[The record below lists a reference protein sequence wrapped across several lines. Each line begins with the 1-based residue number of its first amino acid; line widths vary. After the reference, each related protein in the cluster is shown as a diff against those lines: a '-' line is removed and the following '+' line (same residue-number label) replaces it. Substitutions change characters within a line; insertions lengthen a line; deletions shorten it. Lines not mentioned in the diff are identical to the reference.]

1 MKKLLIVLSSLMLV
15 SLLAACS
22 PEVGTKAWCE
32 NMGDKAKGEWTAV
45 EAKDFAKYCVLKN
58 YKGE

>member
-1 MKKLLIVLSSLMLV
+1 MKKLLIVLSSLTLV

-22 PEVGTKAWCE
+22 PEVGTKAWCGS
-32 NMGDKAKGEWTAV
+32 MGDKAKGDWTAV

-58 YKGE
+58 YKDE